1 VEVVLREDVDH
12 VGLRG
17 EVVNVARG
25 YARNYLLPRGLAE
38 LATPGLKRELERREA
53 LKARSEAKTTNEAEA
68 IAKRLEATE
77 LTFEVNAGPTGS
89 LFGSV
94 TATNV
99 ADRLWDERKIRV
111 DRRRLGMQ
119 TIKRVGRYTVPVEV
133 FSEVTAELRILVVPE
148 GGELPT
154 DEPEVVETPA
164 ETAGEV
170 AAAGA
175 PDMGSA
181 ADAPA
186 DEAVVEEAV
195 VEEAVVEEAAL
206 EPAAEELAA
215 GPAEPEPAEAAEVE
229 APTAETPSE
238 QPPAED
244 PDAGPAAADGSPAPA
259 DETA

>member
-53 LKARSEAKTTNEAEA
+53 LKARNEAKTTGEAET
-68 IAKRLEATE
+68 IARRLEETE
-77 LTFEVNAGPTGS
+77 LKFEVNAGPTGS

-119 TIKRVGRYTVPVEV
+119 TIKRVGRFTVPVEV

-148 GGELPT
+148 GGELPPE
-154 DEPEVVETPA
+154 EPETVEAPA
-164 ETAGEV
+164 EAAGEV
-170 AAAGA
+170 AVAGA
-175 PDMGSA
+175 PDVAS
-181 ADAPA
+181 A
-186 DEAVVEEAV
+186 DEALADESVIEEEALDP
-195 VEEAVVEEAAL
+195 ARK
-206 EPAAEELAA
+206 EPAGAV
-215 GPAEPEPAEAAEVE
+215 AEPQPAEAAEPAEPDAVP
-229 APTAETPSE
+229 APTAETPSDE
-238 QPPAED
+238 PPAEG
-244 PDAGPAAADGSPAPA
+244 PDTEPAAADGSPAPA